1 MDIVLSLTAKR
12 LAKVRLF
19 SDRWYSTAKV
29 SSVILISAVVFI
41 KVLKRLRHCI
51 LVWINGRFRVLIVI
65 LLIFRHHHLWF
76 SDVIKVIR
84 ISLFIMKLLWV
95 DRIFGIGGYV
105 TDINIT
111 LERVCGWGEF
121 IFLIATWICNRWT
134 LWISIVMNSDW
145 VDFIIKSFVTFIY
158 YTS

>member
-19 SDRWYSTAKV
+19 SDWWYSTAKV
-29 SSVILISAVVFI
+29 SSLVLISVVIFI
-41 KVLKRLRHCI
+41 IILKRLRHCI

-65 LLIFRHHHLWF
+65 RILLL
-76 SDVIKVIR
+76 
-84 ISLFIMKLLWV
+84 IMKLLWV
-95 DRIFGIGGYV
+95 IRIFWIGGYI

-111 LERVCGWGEF
+111 LERVWGWGEL
-121 IFLIATWICNRWT
+121 ILLIATWICNRWT
-134 LWISIVMNSDW
+134 LWISIVLNSDR
-145 VDFIIKSFVTFIY
+145 VDFIIKSVVTLIY

>member
-19 SDRWYSTAKV
+19 SNRWYSTAKV
-29 SSVILISAVVFI
+29 SSVLISTVIFI

-51 LVWINGRFRVLIVI
+51 FVLINWRFRQTVVS
-65 LLIFRHHHLWF
+65 LLIFGHHHLWF
-76 SDVIKVIR
+76 CEVIKVIGV
-84 ISLFIMKLLWV
+84 LLLIMKLLWV
-95 DRIFGIGGYV
+95 IRIFWIGGYI

-111 LERVCGWGEF
+111 LERVWGWGEL

-145 VDFIIKSFVTFIY
+145 VDFIIKSAVAFIY